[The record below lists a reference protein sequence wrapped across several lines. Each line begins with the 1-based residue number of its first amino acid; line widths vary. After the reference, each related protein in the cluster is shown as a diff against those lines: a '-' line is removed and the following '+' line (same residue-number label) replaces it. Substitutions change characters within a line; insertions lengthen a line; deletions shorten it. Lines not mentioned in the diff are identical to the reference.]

1 MTRIAAGTVGA
12 ALAVL
17 VMLQVTPE
25 PDRIIETEIV
35 ERTVILSSIDID
47 KQLADE
53 CIAIIVRL
61 SGDPEAGVRHLVER
75 HYNDDACHAAQEA
88 ISGNW

>member
-12 ALAVL
+12 AIGVL

-35 ERTVILSSIDID
+35 ERTVILSSTDID
-47 KQLADE
+47 KQLEDE

-61 SGDPEAGVRHLVER
+61 SGDPEAGVRHHVQR
-75 HYNDDACHAAQEA
+75 HYQGDACEAAHEA
-88 ISGNW
+88 IRGDW

>member
-47 KQLADE
+47 KQLDDE

-61 SGDPEAGVRHLVER
+61 SGDPEAGVRHHVER
-75 HYNDDACHAAQEA
+75 HYQGDACEAAHEA
-88 ISGNW
+88 IRGEW

>member
-17 VMLQVTPE
+17 VMTQLTPE
-25 PDRIIETEIV
+25 PDRIIETELV

-47 KQLADE
+47 KQLEDE

-61 SGDPEAGVRHLVER
+61 SGDPEAGVRHHVQR
-75 HYNDDACHAAQEA
+75 HYHGDACEAAHEA
-88 ISGNW
+88 IRGDW